1 MRKEDREII
10 RKIYAEEAKI
20 SDAIFQDNLFEGAD
34 QYERGFFKGLR
45 ETILAKCAYCVY
57 IKHHMEVCPDSG
69 CPLWGFMSAKR
80 YKGRAIE
87 DSSTK

>member
-20 SDAIFQDNLFEGAD
+20 SEEIFQDNLAEGGV
-34 QYERGFFKGLR
+34 QYVRGFYRTLR
-45 ETILAKCAYCVY
+45 EIVLAKCAYCVY
-57 IKHHMEVCPDSG
+57 VKHYMEVCPDSG
-69 CPLWGFMSAKR
+69 CPLRGFMSAKR
-80 YKGRAIE
+80 YKGKAIE